1 MSESSGGR
9 ERSEQ
14 SVASEQVSGA
24 SERANGQA
32 SGLVLQSVLLTVLDH
47 SGGGETETLGGNN
60 GDKHKGP

>member
-1 MSESSGGR
+1 M
-9 ERSEQ
+9 
-14 SVASEQVSGA
+14 SGA

-60 GDKHKGP
+60 GDNHKGL